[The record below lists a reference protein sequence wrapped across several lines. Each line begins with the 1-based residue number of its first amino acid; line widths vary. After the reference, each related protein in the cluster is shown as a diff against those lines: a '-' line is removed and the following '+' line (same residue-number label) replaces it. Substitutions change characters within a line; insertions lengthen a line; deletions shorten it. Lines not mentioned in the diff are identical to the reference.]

1 MSREREP
8 TALFSLALHSR
19 LNADRAGHIRRGPQK
34 ELGGGRG
41 LNADRAGH
49 VRRGPQ
55 KELGGEGAVR
65 HSSPREPSWRP
76 RGMWV
81 KGIQQASTRLS
92 GLRGP
97 GWPGF
102 CLEVRTAPLGP
113 LEFAALSFGVS
124 GPFAPPGCSWLQ
136 CVQLLLVRHLIN

>member
-1 MSREREP
+1 
-8 TALFSLALHSR
+8 
-19 LNADRAGHIRRGPQK
+19 
-34 ELGGGRG
+34 
-41 LNADRAGH
+41 
-49 VRRGPQ
+49 
-55 KELGGEGAVR
+55 
-65 HSSPREPSWRP
+65 
-76 RGMWV
+76 MWV

-113 LEFAALSFGVS
+113 LGFAALSFGVS

-136 CVQLLLVRHLIN
+136 CVQLLLVSHLIN